1 MVLAVLLMDWLL
13 KAFDYPIREC
23 KDKVL
28 RWLLKNTEYIKSLL
42 QILQNQIPTEAQYCV
57 ANQR

>member
-28 RWLLKNTEYIKSLL
+28 RWLLKYTE
-42 QILQNQIPTEAQYCV
+42 
-57 ANQR
+57 